1 MQIISYIIT
10 AISIIATVGN
20 AFQKRWCFVVWLFTN
35 AFWIVYDIWIGA
47 YGQAMLYVA
56 NFIICLI
63 GLKNWKKKGDNGN
76 KPRCIK
82 KTYVDPETGE
92 EESYTYFSICNR

>member
-1 MQIISYIIT
+1 MGQGGKKMQIISYIIT

-63 GLKNWKKKGDNGN
+63 GLKNWK
-76 KPRCIK
+76 P
-82 KTYVDPETGE
+82 E
-92 EESYTYFSICNR
+92 EERNV

>member
-10 AISIIATVGN
+10 ALSIIATVGN

-56 NFIICLI
+56 NFIICVI
-63 GLKNWKKKGDNGN
+63 GLKKWKKG
-76 KPRCIK
+76 I
-82 KTYVDPETGE
+82 
-92 EESYTYFSICNR
+92 